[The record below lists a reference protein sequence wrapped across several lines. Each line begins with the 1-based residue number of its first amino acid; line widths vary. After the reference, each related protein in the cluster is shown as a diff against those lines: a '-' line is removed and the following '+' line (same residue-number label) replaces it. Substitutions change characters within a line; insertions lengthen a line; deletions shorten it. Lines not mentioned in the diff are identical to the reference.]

1 MDIEGYWQ
9 AVLRQDADAL
19 RGCFCE
25 DAVIRWH
32 NSNEQF
38 TRDEFVRA
46 NCEYPGEW
54 AGSLERA
61 EPLAGGGLVMA
72 AHVFSP
78 QNGLSFHVVSFVQL
92 RGEQIAQLDEY
103 WGDDG
108 PAPQWRQELGLG
120 RPIEHPRE

>member
-1 MDIEGYWQ
+1 MDLEGYWQ
-9 AVLRQDADAL
+9 AVLRQDAEAL
-19 RGCFCE
+19 RGYFCE
-25 DAVIRWH
+25 DAVICWH

-46 NCEYPGEW
+46 NCEYPGDW

-61 EPLAGGGLVMA
+61 EPLPGGGFVTA
-72 AHVFSP
+72 ARVCSP

-92 RGEQIAQLDEY
+92 KGKKIARLDEY

-108 PAPQWRQELGLG
+108 PPPQWRKELGLG
-120 RPIEHPRE
+120 RPIERL